1 MFYLGLIIVIF
12 ISLVL
17 GLFLILKKKFKKIE
31 KNLEG
36 KASTIQKIISARLQ
50 ELDDKFK
57 KVKKIAREELNE
69 DIKKTKN
76 FFNNKK

>member
-69 DIKKTKN
+69 DIKETKN

>member
-57 KVKKIAREELNE
+57 KVKKITREELNK
-69 DIKKTKN
+69 DIKETKN

>member
-57 KVKKIAREELNE
+57 KVKKIAWEELNE